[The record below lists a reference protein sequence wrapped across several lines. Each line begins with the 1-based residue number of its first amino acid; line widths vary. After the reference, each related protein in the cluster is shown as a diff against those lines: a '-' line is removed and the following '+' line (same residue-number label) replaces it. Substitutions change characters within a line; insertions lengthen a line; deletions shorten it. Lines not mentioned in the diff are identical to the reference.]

1 MSIFI
6 YTIFIYP
13 WYKKTSLR
21 VLSVQGKNT
30 ASTLEEIIY
39 NGVLNNSYGNIVEN
53 SLNILKKNS
62 NIKYIIVSKKDG
74 FSLFHKKEYWREI
87 DTHNNFWNRYETKEI
102 KYKLIS
108 YNQKKIF
115 NYTYPLFIQNRLWGW
130 VHIGFSIDNLKKDFI
145 SLFDFFLPLIA
156 ITLFITILFSFF
168 FAKKIATPIIKLK
181 KSIDKISKGNFK
193 SKVKIN
199 SNITEIRELAKNF
212 NLMVENIQQKT
223 TIINR
228 ISTIFEN
235 TTEAVVVLDREFN
248 IISVNNSFCR
258 IFGFQDYE
266 IINHNFFKKILSMI
280 NREQYQEIIG
290 ALAKKSKWN
299 GEIEIKNKYNS
310 IYTELLTIN
319 KIVDENLEIS
329 NYFAI
334 FNDITELKKTQK
346 KLKEMAFY
354 DNLTKLPNRTLLNEN
369 LKQIFNSSRRE
380 RKRFAILFLD
390 LDNFKYVNDTFGHD
404 IGDELLIVIS
414 NRIKTTLRKN
424 DILARIGGD
433 EFVVVLENIK
443 DEHSISIVA
452 KKIINAISKKVS
464 ISKHEFFVGVSIGIA
479 IYPTDSTSLVELNKY
494 ADLAMYNAK
503 ENGKNRYKFFNSKMN
518 LLLQRRHTI
527 ERELRKAI
535 KYRELELYLQ
545 PQFSLNSNKIDS
557 AEALL
562 RWNNK
567 KLGVIS
573 PTEFISIAEESD
585 LILSLGEW
593 VFERAFECS
602 REISH
607 KNRNFK
613 IAINISNY
621 QLNHTGFLNEIHKI
635 IENSDIDTT
644 NIEFEVTESILM
656 DNIEKNLEKIKKLK
670 KMGIEIAIDDFG
682 TGYSSINYLKKL
694 PIHTIKIDKTF
705 IDGIPNDSQ
714 NVAITTAIIAMAKK
728 LNLNIVAEGV
738 ENYKQ
743 FNWLKENACD
753 KIQGYYIAKPLPY
766 SEFANRLV

>member
-1 MSIFI
+1 
-6 YTIFIYP
+6 
-13 WYKKTSLR
+13 
-21 VLSVQGKNT
+21 
-30 ASTLEEIIY
+30 
-39 NGVLNNSYGNIVEN
+39 
-53 SLNILKKNS
+53 
-62 NIKYIIVSKKDG
+62 
-74 FSLFHKKEYWREI
+74 
-87 DTHNNFWNRYETKEI
+87 
-102 KYKLIS
+102 
-108 YNQKKIF
+108 
-115 NYTYPLFIQNRLWGW
+115 
-130 VHIGFSIDNLKKDFI
+130 
-145 SLFDFFLPLIA
+145 
-156 ITLFITILFSFF
+156 
-168 FAKKIATPIIKLK
+168 
-181 KSIDKISKGNFK
+181 
-193 SKVKIN
+193 
-199 SNITEIRELAKNF
+199 
-212 NLMVENIQQKT
+212 MVENIQQKT

-258 IFGFQDYE
+258 NFGFQDYE

-280 NREQYQEIIG
+280 NREQYQEIIE

-380 RKRFAILFLD
+380 KKRFAILFLD

-602 REISH
+602 KEISY
-607 KNRNFK
+607 KNKNFK

-621 QLNHTGFLNEIHKI
+621 QLNHTGFLKEIHKV
-635 IENSDIDTT
+635 IENSNIDTT

-766 SEFANRLV
+766 SEFANRLI